1 MEQIVLVLS
10 DARFAIAASLLVLG
24 SVLLV
29 LAAIAHAR
37 APDFYSRLHAVA
49 PTYSLGGLCT
59 LAALAIEAWDGQFT
73 LRLIVLAAL
82 LTALGPALS
91 HMLANAA
98 HAAGVAPRVGKLG
111 DGES

>member
-1 MEQIVLVLS
+1 MEQVALVLS
-10 DARFAIAASLLVLG
+10 DARTAIAATLLTLG
-24 SVLLV
+24 AVLLI
-29 LAAIAHAR
+29 LAVVAHAR

-49 PTYSLGGLCT
+49 PTYSLGGLCM

-73 LRLIVLAAL
+73 LRVIVLGVL

-98 HAAGVAPRVGKLG
+98 HAAGLAPRVGKLG